1 MRVFFYSCWRNQVSR
16 RVPLGRRFH
25 PKGGA
30 SAQQPKAERA
40 SHSAVVRPQAAEKS
54 RSTYSEPVG
63 QAMYRCAGGSLAAAL
78 NLQASGIG
86 QFSLTAIERS
96 PFCWLDMDGFKLG
109 ECWFKPTRRGWSQR
123 FLVLDM
129 DGFKLGEC
137 LVKPTRRGWSQRFLV
152 QDRLRASDVL
162 HRE

>member
-1 MRVFFYSCWRNQVSR
+1 VRFFFYSCWRNEVSR
-16 RVPLGRRFH
+16 SVPVERRFR

-54 RSTYSEPVG
+54 RSTTSEPVG
-63 QAMYRCAGGSLAAAL
+63 QPVYRCAAGSLAAAL
-78 NLQASGIG
+78 NLPASGTG
-86 QFSLTAIERS
+86 QFSLTAIGHS
-96 PFCWLDMDGFKLG
+96 PFCWLGMDGFKLG

-123 FLVLDM
+123 FLV
-129 DGFKLGEC
+129 
-137 LVKPTRRGWSQRFLV
+137 QRFLV

-162 HRE
+162 HRDWDWSGWR

>member
-1 MRVFFYSCWRNQVSR
+1 MRIFFSSCWSKEVLR
-16 RVPLGRRFH
+16 RVPVERRFH

-54 RSTYSEPVG
+54 RSTTSEPVG
-63 QAMYRCAGGSLAAAL
+63 QPVYRCAGGFLAVAL

-86 QFSLTAIERS
+86 QFLLPAIIQHS
-96 PFCWLDMDGFKLG
+96 PFCRLRMDGFKLG
-109 ECWFKPTRRGWSQR
+109 ECWFKPTRRGWSQH
-123 FLVLDM
+123 
-129 DGFKLGEC
+129 
-137 LVKPTRRGWSQRFLV
+137 FLV

-162 HRE
+162 HRDWDWSGWR